1 MTAPGS
7 LLGGRVRHE
16 QLPDGHRTGIE
27 PVLLA
32 ASIPARAGQRVLE
45 AGSGAG
51 AALLCLAWRVPRISG
66 LGVEREA
73 ALAALARENAEVNG
87 FAGLSFAAQAL
98 EDWADVEKFDHA
110 FANPPWHAPGTESPD
125 RRREAARRARPG
137 LFADWTQRLAAA
149 LRPRGTL
156 TLVVAADHF
165 TECLAALDAA
175 GCGGLSVLPLWP
187 KAGRAARLV
196 LLRGIKGSRATD
208 RLLPGLVLHAAQSGY
223 TAEATAI
230 LREGAPLAF

>member
-87 FAGLSFAAQAL
+87 FAGLSFAEQAL

-110 FANPPWHAPGTESPD
+110 FANPSGATHDGL
-125 RRREAARRARPG
+125 AARAAWDVTRG
-137 LFADWTQRLAAA
+137 FLAKN
-149 LRPRGTL
+149 L
-156 TLVVAADHF
+156 
-165 TECLAALDAA
+165 
-175 GCGGLSVLPLWP
+175 
-187 KAGRAARLV
+187 K
-196 LLRGIKGSRATD
+196 
-208 RLLPGLVLHAAQSGY
+208 
-223 TAEATAI
+223 
-230 LREGAPLAF
+230 